1 MVDERLDWNKQGNR
15 SERESFGKLLFL
27 EYLILCI
34 RIISSVKMEY
44 SNVIK
49 IKKIKINSL
58 RMQQFSDLH

>member
-34 RIISSVKMEY
+34 RIISNVKMEY

-49 IKKIKINSL
+49 IKIKINSL